1 MLLEEGLHF
10 CVGEATFPARKA
22 RGRFG
27 RTPREREETA
37 CILRDVLRRRER
49 KEGRSGGGWRRERE
63 EEVQGGARDK
73 MLGERR
79 KEEGEETE
87 SECVYLLPLRRNS

>member
-37 CILRDVLRRRER
+37 CILRDVLRRGERER
-49 KEGRSGGGWRRERE
+49 KEGAEAAGGEREGGG
-63 EEVQGGARDK
+63 GAGR
-73 MLGERR
+73 GER
-79 KEEGEETE
+79 
-87 SECVYLLPLRRNS
+87 